1 MLKTLGEDFYAFYI
15 WIQNLVSIFIKTP
28 LTSIENSINALN
40 DSSSSDK
47 ANLSL
52 TYSTIIARKIL
63 RYLSNIFFPDL
74 KLWKETVS
82 LTTLPQQLFF
92 SSSNIFKRLA
102 TWTVPAQADT
112 CIFIES
118 SNIQLNLLPT
128 PISSTLTT
136 PLVLPPNSF
145 SDWHLRRNQHEQ
157 HHCIHWFSLSL
168 TPISSLLTFR
178 GLHLIQH

>member
-1 MLKTLGEDFYAFYI
+1 MLKTLGEDFYALYI
-15 WIQNLVSIFIKTP
+15 WIQNLVSIFIRTP

-40 DSSSSDK
+40 DSSSLDK

-118 SNIQLNLLPT
+118 SNIQLNLSPT
-128 PISSTLTT
+128 PISST
-136 PLVLPPNSF
+136 PLVPPPNSF

-157 HHCIHWFSLSL
+157 HHCILWFSLSL